1 MFLMANGV
9 NAVFSG
15 FESSYHQQLNRN
27 FVKQY
32 IYAVGVAI
40 ILVILLILTVVGIGY
55 AQIYLIPPILE
66 RFSTG
71 DAIKRACFGSLVPSI
86 SFLF

>member
-1 MFLMANGV
+1 MKISITQDTGGLLSTVFLISMFLMANGV

-40 ILVILLILTVVGIGY
+40 ILVILLILTVIGIGY
-55 AQIYLIPPILE
+55 AQIYLIPPILV
-66 RFSTG
+66 
-71 DAIKRACFGSLVPSI
+71 KV
-86 SFLF
+86 